1 MLRLRGMGSRVATA
15 APESALGTDAMSL
28 TVPTRNRLGARPLEH
43 AGAGR
48 GWRSHDVDR
57 CGGGHQRPDRS
68 FENMQSTK
76 SPDLATLVGVLVLAG
91 EEAPDSSNTAHSWS
105 GGSGCDDWFLGNIE
119 NPCLVTSLL
128 SSSLSGVASAA
139 PKREGSV

>member
-76 SPDLATLVGVLVLAG
+76 SPDLATLVGVLVLPNK
-91 EEAPDSSNTAHSWS
+91 EAPDSSNTAHSWS
-105 GGSGCDDWFLGNIE
+105 KNRDNEDKNHRKNE

-128 SSSLSGVASAA
+128 SSSL
-139 PKREGSV
+139 